1 MSLINDALKRARDA
15 QRNDPPSG
23 ARSLPPVESPAR
35 GGIGWILAVAVVL
48 VLAAL
53 GVFFG
58 MGFFGHKTPPS
69 VTVKTPVISKPLP
82 AETATMP
89 APAPA
94 PAPAPP
100 KVVAVPSPATKTN
113 TLSPPAPNTN
123 PPPPAVA
130 AKQWQWPKVQG
141 IIFNAA
147 RPLAIVNGQAVNAG
161 DRVGDVQVKQILKDS
176 VIFQQPDGSQ
186 KTLAIGE

>member
-35 GGIGWILAVAVVL
+35 GGIGWILAAAVVL
-48 VLAAL
+48 ILAAA
-53 GVFFG
+53 GVFLG
-58 MGFFGHKTPPS
+58 LGLFGHKTPPPAIA
-69 VTVKTPVISKPLP
+69 KTPVISKPLP
-82 AETATMP
+82 AETVP
-89 APAPA
+89 GPVS
-94 PAPAPP
+94 P
-100 KVVAVPSPATKTN
+100 KVVTVAVPLPAPKTN
-113 TLSPPAPNTN
+113 ALPPPAPNTN

-141 IIFNAA
+141 IIFNVT
-147 RPLAIVNGQAVNAG
+147 RPLAIVNGQTVNAG

-186 KTLAIGE
+186 KTLGIGE

>member
-48 VLAAL
+48 LLAAT
-53 GVFFG
+53 GVFLG
-58 MGFFGHKTPPS
+58 LALLEHKTPQS
-69 VTVKTPVISKPLP
+69 VIAKTPGISKPLP
-82 AETATMP
+82 AE
-89 APAPA
+89 PA

-100 KVVAVPSPATKTN
+100 KVVAVPLPVPKTN
-113 TLSPPAPNTN
+113 APTPAATNTIPPPA
-123 PPPPAVA
+123 AVA
-130 AKQWQWPKVQG
+130 AKQWPKVQG
-141 IIFNAA
+141 IIFNAT
-147 RPLAIVNGQAVNAG
+147 RPLAIVNDQAVNAG

-186 KTLAIGE
+186 KTLGIGE

>member
-1 MSLINDALKRARDA
+1 
-15 QRNDPPSG
+15 
-23 ARSLPPVESPAR
+23 LPPVESPAR
-35 GGIGWILAVAVVL
+35 GGIGWILAAAVVL

-53 GVFFG
+53 GVFLG
-58 MGFFGHKTPPS
+58 LGLFGHKSPPS
-69 VTVKTPVISKPLP
+69 VTAKTPVISKPLP
-82 AETATMP
+82 AETA
-89 APAPA
+89 

-100 KVVAVPSPATKTN
+100 KVVASLLPVPKTN
-113 TLSPPAPNTN
+113 APTPAATNTISPPA
-123 PPPPAVA
+123 AVA

-186 KTLAIGE
+186 KTLGIGE